1 MKKLFALTFCIACA
15 RMTTIAQD
23 LSTNQT
29 QIIMDSTLNSS
40 LFVCKLT
47 GPELQKRKA
56 ALQKEIFERVEK
68 VTEAE
73 NGYIFY
79 FKDEGDFI
87 EKLVDYTLAEK
98 KCCPFFQ
105 FDLTIRPD
113 NEGIE
118 WKLSGPDG
126 AKEIMKDLFVR

>member
-1 MKKLFALTFCIACA
+1 MICIGLT
-15 RMTTIAQD
+15 TTAQD
-23 LSTNQT
+23 LPFHQT
-29 QIIMDSTLNSS
+29 QIIMDSTIGSS

-47 GPELQKRKA
+47 GPELQRRKA
-56 ALQKEIFERVEK
+56 ALQKEIFAQVERV
-68 VTEAE
+68 TEFD

-105 FDLTIRPD
+105 IDLSIKPD
-113 NEGIE
+113 SEGIE

-126 AKEIMKDLFVR
+126 VKEIMKNLLVR